1 MLLLDSP
8 MVYILNPLSANI
20 TKWSDILK
28 QFVGKLLTNCLSVF
42 DNFVWL
48 ALKGLSRYLFICFC
62 WNTVQDFTIVLIG
75 NNLEIVTSSSKRA
88 FDMLI
93 MNLGLSRFKSFLWHV
108 GGLLWWESL
117 ATVLTGKMTLDTFVG
132 HWSRSKNS
140 LPQILTLRSLIF
152 NPFRPAHFWKLYW
165 NKNKLNF
172 YFDTS
177 LWCLKWFYEGLY
189 GVHKTFWGTT
199 KKSENKNLT

>member
-1 MLLLDSP
+1 MEILNLIFELIFFYYGTDFLLLLDSP

-93 MNLGLSRFKSFLWHV
+93 MNLGFKQI
-108 GGLLWWESL
+108 
-117 ATVLTGKMTLDTFVG
+117 
-132 HWSRSKNS
+132 
-140 LPQILTLRSLIF
+140 QILFVTCWRLAVVRISGNSPYWENDIRHFCWSLIS
-152 NPFRPAHFWKLYW
+152 K
-165 NKNKLNF
+165 
-172 YFDTS
+172 
-177 LWCLKWFYEGLY
+177 
-189 GVHKTFWGTT
+189 
-199 KKSENKNLT
+199 

>member
-172 YFDTS
+172 YF
-177 LWCLKWFYEGLY
+177 
-189 GVHKTFWGTT
+189 GTT